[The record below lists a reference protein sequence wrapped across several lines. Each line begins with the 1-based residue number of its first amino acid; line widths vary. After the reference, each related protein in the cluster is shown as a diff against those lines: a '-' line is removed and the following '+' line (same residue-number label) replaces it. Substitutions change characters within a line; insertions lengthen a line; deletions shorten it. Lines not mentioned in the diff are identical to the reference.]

1 VWLSGAFD
9 REACLAYEALK
20 LRLEQDNT
28 RGIGDY
34 LEGKAPFIKAAVAKR

>member
-1 VWLSGAFD
+1 VRFSSAFD

-28 RGIGDY
+28 RGIGEY
-34 LEGKAPFIKAAVAKR
+34 LEGKAPFVKAAVAKL